1 MLEHKHWC
9 GYVNDGPQ
17 RSAAVQQSVD
27 RLALELLLQHEEL
40 SKWIADE
47 PYDSAWLHLSEVSPK
62 VPESFEAQ
70 SGEVNLLQLTDDA
83 WIAALD
89 DEELI
94 ALAHGC
100 AVSSSA
106 SAMAD
111 DATHI
116 ADDATESHEPVAT
129 AMVDDVSEMHVQ
141 TDVESGGETDVETEV
156 DAASDS
162 GSSEQAHEAA
172 AADADGIP
180 LWGMVHTCQKL

>member
-1 MLEHKHWC
+1 
-9 GYVNDGPQ
+9 
-17 RSAAVQQSVD
+17 VQQSVD

-100 AVSSSA
+100 TVSSSA

-111 DATHI
+111 DATHM
-116 ADDATESHEPVAT
+116 ADDATESHEPGEQPHTT
-129 AMVDDVSEMHVQ
+129 ALRHSVPPLAMRHSVPPQFQKHRIAIELL
-141 TDVESGGETDVETEV
+141 
-156 DAASDS
+156 
-162 GSSEQAHEAA
+162 HE
-172 AADADGIP
+172 I
-180 LWGMVHTCQKL
+180 QN